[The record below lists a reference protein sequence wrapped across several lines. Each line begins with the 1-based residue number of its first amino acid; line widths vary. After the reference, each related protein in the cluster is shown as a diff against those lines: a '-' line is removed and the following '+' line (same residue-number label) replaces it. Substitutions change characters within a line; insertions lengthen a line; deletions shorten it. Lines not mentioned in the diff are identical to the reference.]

1 MATATDKQTPS
12 TRQIDQHTPYGQ
24 SFPRQQTGRLVR
36 RIVTLLVSVTIVF
49 AVGFGSTQF
58 FATSIG
64 EAGLS
69 LPTYEVQRGQLLVV
83 VTGDGNVESASNVNV
98 KCEVAGGSSIL
109 WIIQD
114 GEEAKKGDKLVEL
127 DSSALEDQINTQKI
141 SYSKAKSTLIQ
152 AQKNYDLAR
161 ISVKEY
167 VEGTFKK
174 ELQDAE
180 TQITIAEENLRSSK
194 DSLEYSESMFQR
206 GYISSLEL
214 ESQQFA
220 VQRGQLELDSAN
232 TAKEVLEKFTKV
244 KTLTELNSTVET
256 AKAALESEQA
266 AFELEEGRLKRLE
279 KQLKSCIIHAPQDGM
294 VVYANEYR
302 GRHVAQQTVTIEEG
316 ATVRERQTILR
327 LPDLSQMQVK
337 VDVHESTVE
346 DLRRNMR
353 VRINIQGREFQGTV
367 ISIANQ
373 PEPSGRFP
381 GNVKEYVTTVKI
393 DGQPEELRPG
403 MTAKAEIPVAHLED
417 VLTLPFSAI
426 VEQGRQYVCWI
437 KTTEGRIERRPL
449 LLGMSNDKLVEVK
462 DGVTEGDQVIRNPRT
477 VVEQARPELVYHE
490 RVDVQARFGGTSPN
504 SSSSSVK
511 VLDGPSTVP

>member
-1 MATATDKQTPS
+1 M
-12 TRQIDQHTPYGQ
+12 
-24 SFPRQQTGRLVR
+24 
-36 RIVTLLVSVTIVF
+36 TLLVSVAIVL
-49 AVGFGSTQF
+49 AIVFGSTQF
-58 FATSIG
+58 FAKSIG
-64 EAGLS
+64 GAGS
-69 LPTYEVQRGQLLVV
+69 PLPTYEVQRGQLLVA
-83 VTGDGNVESASNVNV
+83 VTGDGNVESATNVNV

-114 GEEAKKGDKLVEL
+114 GEQVKQGDKLVEL

-141 SYSKAKSTLIQ
+141 SFSKAKATFIQ
-152 AQKNYDLAR
+152 AQKNCDLAQ

-167 VEGTFKK
+167 VEGTFKR

-194 DSLEYSESMFQR
+194 DSRAYSQSMFER

-220 VQRGQLELDSAN
+220 VQRGQLELDSVN

-244 KTLTELNSTVET
+244 KTLTELTSTVET
-256 AKAALESEQA
+256 AKAALDSEQA
-266 AFELEEGRLKRLE
+266 ALELEEGKLKRLE

-302 GRHVAQQTVTIEEG
+302 GHHVAQQTVAIEEG
-316 ATVRERQTILR
+316 AAVRERQTILR

-337 VDVHESTVE
+337 VDVHESMVE

-373 PEPSGRFP
+373 PGPSAGFP
-381 GNVKEYVTTVKI
+381 GNLRQYETTIKI

-403 MTAKAEIPVAHLED
+403 MTAEAEILVAHLKD
-417 VLTLPFSAI
+417 VLTLSFSAI
-426 VEQGRQYVCWI
+426 VEQGGQYLCWV
-437 KTTEGRIERRPL
+437 KTTDGKIEQRPL
-449 LLGMSNDKLVEVK
+449 LLGMSNEKFVEVK
-462 DGVTEGDQVIRNPRT
+462 DGVSEGEQVVRNPRT
-477 VVEQARPELVYHE
+477 VIKEARAELVNYE
-490 RVDVQARFGGTSPN
+490 KVDVQAKFGGPSP
-504 SSSSSVK
+504 S
-511 VLDGPSTVP
+511 L